1 MLSAIACKHPEL
13 RALPGLPT
21 YPAQAVSIRP
31 KKVSILRKR
40 FIGALGILG
49 NLGASF

>member
-31 KKVSILRKR
+31 RQCLGA
-40 FIGALGILG
+40 IGVLGY
-49 NLGASF
+49 LGASC